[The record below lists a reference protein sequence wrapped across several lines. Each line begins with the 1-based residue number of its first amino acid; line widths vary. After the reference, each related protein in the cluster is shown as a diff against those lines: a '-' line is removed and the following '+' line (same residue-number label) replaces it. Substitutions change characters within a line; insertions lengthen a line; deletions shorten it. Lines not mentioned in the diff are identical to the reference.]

1 MANELPPIGITPGAI
16 RFNTDSMK
24 LEYFRIG
31 MEGENSFS
39 YAGIGTLAAGE
50 WVQLTTDTPDIQT
63 GGTRGVI
70 GGGNNPAYLADVEFV
85 TISTTGNATDYADLT
100 DSRAS
105 LAALASRTR
114 AVFACGYSPG
124 DSNTIDFI
132 TIASGGTAE
141 NFGDNTASGNAGK
154 RYSPR
159 GLSNSTRGLIGGGQ
173 AVAPGPASSGA
184 MYTDITYITIAQTG
198 NSVDFGDMISGGS
211 DGGACANSTR
221 GVFAGGSPGHNVI
234 DFVNINT
241 LGNAANF
248 GDLIGS
254 DKRGLGGGASAT
266 RGIFGGF
273 GPTPSNTDIDYI
285 TIPTLGNAQDF
296 GDLTTAL
303 KYGAACSSV
312 NRCIWSGGYRG
323 GSKSNIIDYIQIQ
336 TLGNAIDFGDL
347 TDDPHYHAA
356 CSNGHGGLG

>member
-1 MANELPPIGITPGAI
+1 MTIKPGAF

-24 LEYFRIG
+24 LEIFRG
-31 MEGENSFS
+31 SANYEGTASM
-39 YAGIGTLAAGE
+39 AGIGTLAAGQWE
-50 WVQLTTDTPDIQT
+50 EIQATSPEVQT

-70 GGGNNPAYLADVEFV
+70 GGGNNPSYLADIEFV
-85 TISTTGNATDYADLT
+85 TLSTTGNATDYGDLT
-100 DSRAS
+100 DARAS
-105 LAALASRTR
+105 LTAVASRTR

-132 TIASGGTAE
+132 TIASGGTAQD
-141 NFGDNTASGNAGK
+141 FGDNTASGNDGK

-173 AVAPGPASSGA
+173 SVPGGT

-221 GVFAGGSPGHNVI
+221 GIFAGGSPGHNVI
-234 DFVNINT
+234 DFVTINT
-241 LGNAANF
+241 LGNAADF

-254 DKRGLGGGASAT
+254 DKRSHGGGASAT

-296 GDLTTAL
+296 GNLTTGTKHA
-303 KYGAACSSV
+303 AACSSV

-323 GSKSNIIDYIQIQ
+323 ASKSVTIDYVQIQ
-336 TLGNAIDFGDL
+336 TLGDAIDFGDL

-356 CSNGHGGLG
+356 CSNGHGGL

>member
-1 MANELPPIGITPGAI
+1 MSTKITPGAI

-24 LEYFRIG
+24 LEYYHLG
-31 MEGENSFS
+31 SS
-39 YAGIGTLAAGE
+39 GIGTLAAGE

-63 GGTRGVI
+63 GGARGVI
-70 GGGNNPAYLADVEFV
+70 GGGNNPANLTDIEFV
-85 TISTTGNATDYADLT
+85 TISTTGNATDYGDLT
-100 DSRAS
+100 DARGS
-105 LAALASRTR
+105 LTALASRTR
-114 AVFACGYSPG
+114 ALFACGYSPG
-124 DSNTIDFI
+124 DVNTIDFI
-132 TIASGGTAE
+132 TIASGGTAQD
-141 NFGDNTASGNAGK
+141 FGDNTASGNNGK

-173 AVAPGPASSGA
+173 GVPSGTQ
-184 MYTDITYITIAQTG
+184 YTDITYITIAQTG
-198 NSVDFGDMISGGS
+198 NSVDFGDMITGGS
-211 DGGACANSTR
+211 DGGACANLTR
-221 GVFAGGSPGHNVI
+221 GIFAGGSPGHNVI
-234 DFVNINT
+234 DFVTINT
-241 LGNAANF
+241 LGNAADF

-254 DKRGLGGGASAT
+254 DKRSHGGGASAT

-296 GDLTTAL
+296 GNLTTGTKHA
-303 KYGAACSSV
+303 AACSSV

-323 GSKSNIIDYIQIQ
+323 ASKSNTIDYIQIQ
-336 TLGNAIDFGDL
+336 TLGDATDFGDL